1 MGGCKCVVINE
12 EQVEKAKINLE
23 KLKNLERTASFF
35 KILGDKTRFK
45 IITILLDGEMCVCD
59 IANVLDMTHSSISHQ
74 LKVLRENRV
83 LKNRK
88 DGKTVYYS
96 LNDNHVKN
104 IISQGLEHHNH

>member
-1 MGGCKCVVINE
+1 MDRCECISINE
-12 EQVEKAKINLE
+12 NRVKKAINDLKKIE
-23 KLKNLERTASFF
+23 PIEETAKFF

-45 IITILLDGEMCVCD
+45 IITILLQGEMCVCD
-59 IANVLDMTHSSISHQ
+59 IASTLNMSHSSISHQ

-88 DGKTVYYS
+88 TGKVVYYS

-104 IISQGLEHHNH
+104 IIIQGLEHHNH